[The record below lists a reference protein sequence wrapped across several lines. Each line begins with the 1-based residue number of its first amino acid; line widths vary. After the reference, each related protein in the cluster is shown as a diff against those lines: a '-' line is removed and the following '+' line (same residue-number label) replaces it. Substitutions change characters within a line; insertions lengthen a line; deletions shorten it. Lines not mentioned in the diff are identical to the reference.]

1 MVSKLQT
8 LEDISFQLKLVT
20 IQRLQR
26 QEVIL
31 LTFLVNFKSPNYAK
45 QPPRCGQMMI
55 IIITIA

>member
-31 LTFLVNFKSPNYAK
+31 LTFF
-45 QPPRCGQMMI
+45 GQV
-55 IIITIA
+55 